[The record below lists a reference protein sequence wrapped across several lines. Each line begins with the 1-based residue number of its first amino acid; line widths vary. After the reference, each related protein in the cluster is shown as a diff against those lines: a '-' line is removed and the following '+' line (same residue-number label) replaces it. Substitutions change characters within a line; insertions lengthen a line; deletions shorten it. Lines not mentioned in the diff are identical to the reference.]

1 MDYFCF
7 SLRSSGTGTKTF
19 STAMIFLFL
28 PRTGTSVLCTVI
40 FLPSSRTTAIYR
52 NSALPDA
59 PGKVGRVE
67 VLFCLRSVKDAA
79 ADRHL
84 VKAFSEKQINFCCF
98 PNKWQI
104 YLLFAT
110 FKFMHDRYC
119 FCSFAFLLFC
129 FPLICSS

>member
-52 NSALPDA
+52 NSAFPDA
-59 PGKVGRVE
+59 PGKA
-67 VLFCLRSVKDAA
+67 LFL
-79 ADRHL
+79 
-84 VKAFSEKQINFCCF
+84 
-98 PNKWQI
+98 
-104 YLLFAT
+104 
-110 FKFMHDRYC
+110 
-119 FCSFAFLLFC
+119 
-129 FPLICSS
+129 